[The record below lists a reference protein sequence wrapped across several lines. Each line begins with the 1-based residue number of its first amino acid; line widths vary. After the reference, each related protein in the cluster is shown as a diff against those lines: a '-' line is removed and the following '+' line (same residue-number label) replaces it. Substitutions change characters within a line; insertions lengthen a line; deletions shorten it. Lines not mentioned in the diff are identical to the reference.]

1 MCGICGVV
9 DIAGKPVTEAIVS
22 EMAETLHHRGPDSS
36 GAYASGSAGLGQRRL
51 KIIDLSIQ
59 ADQPMH
65 NEDKSIWIVFNGE
78 IYNFQALTKELKG
91 RGHTFR
97 SASDTEAILHLFE
110 EKGPSCVKDL
120 DGMFAFAIWDQK
132 KKRLLL
138 ARDRLGK
145 KPLYYYWDKKLFAF
159 ASEIKALLKH
169 PEIKKEI
176 YLPALPL
183 YLTYGYVP
191 TPGTFYRNI
200 FKLPPAS
207 FLILEQDGKMQTDKY
222 WDLDL
227 STLDPPPSEEE
238 AMKRIRELLFKA
250 VEKRLISDVPLGAFL
265 SGGVDSSIVVGIM
278 SQIMKE
284 RVKTFSIGFIGDES
298 YDETRYSKLVAEK
311 FNTDHTEFKVK
322 PSAFELVEKLLW
334 HHDEPYG
341 DSSAIPTYIVS
352 KLTREHVTVA
362 LNGDGGDELFAG
374 YMRFFAGILS
384 EKIPPVLNRL
394 GLALLRLIPFKE
406 SQRGIFSRAK
416 RFLEASSL
424 SPVERQVRM
433 VSYFY
438 GDALS
443 GLIRREF
450 AHLIDPEEIS
460 QSVRECLEKG
470 DGWSPLSRFLYLNMK
485 TYLLDD
491 LLVKMDR
498 MSMANSLEARSPFLD
513 KDLIGYVAS
522 LPDTMKLRGWRT
534 KYILKKAFSDILPME
549 VQTRGKMGFG
559 VPLGAWFRTELRDY
573 IHDALLSASSCVKE
587 YLNQDRIREIIE
599 EHEAMK
605 RDYGLPLWSILQLEL
620 WLRKFGVI

>member
-9 DIAGKPVTEAIVS
+9 NINGKPVTETLVS
-22 EMAETLHHRGPDSS
+22 EMGETIRHRGPDSS
-36 GAYASGSAGLGQRRL
+36 GTYVFGSAGLGHRRL
-51 KIIDLSIQ
+51 RVIDLSAQ
-59 ADQPMH
+59 ADQPMP
-65 NEDKSIWIVFNGE
+65 NEYQNLWMVCDGE

-97 SASDTEAILHLFE
+97 SVSDTEAILHLFE
-110 EKGPSCVKDL
+110 EKGPSCVKNL
-120 DGMFAFAIWDQK
+120 DGVFSFAIWDLR
-132 KKRLLL
+132 KKRLFLV
-138 ARDRLGK
+138 RDGLGS

-169 PEIKKEI
+169 PEIKNEI
-176 YLPALPL
+176 SLKALPL

-191 TPGTFYRNI
+191 TPDTFYRNI

-207 FLILEQDGKMQTDKY
+207 FLTLEQNGKMQTDKY

-227 STLDPPPSEEE
+227 STVDPPPSEEE
-238 AMKRIRELLFKA
+238 AMRRIREFLFKA

-265 SGGVDSSIVVGIM
+265 SGGVDSSIIVGIM

-298 YDETRYSKLVAEK
+298 FDETRYSMIVAKK

-374 YMRFFAGILS
+374 YLRFFAWVLY
-384 EKIPPVLNRL
+384 EKIPPVLGRF
-394 GLALLRLIPFKE
+394 GYSLLRMIPWGE
-406 SQRGIFSRAK
+406 SERGLFSRAK
-416 RFLEASSL
+416 RFFEASSL
-424 SPVERQVRM
+424 TPVERQVRL
-433 VSYFY
+433 VSFFY
-438 GDALS
+438 GEALS
-443 GLIRREF
+443 GLIRKEF
-450 AHLIDPEEIS
+450 AHLIDPEDIS

-470 DGWSPLSRFLYLNMK
+470 TGWSPLSRFLYLNMK
-485 TYLLDD
+485 TTLVDD
-491 LLVKMDR
+491 YIVKMDR
-498 MSMANSLEARSPFLD
+498 MAMANSLNPRAPFLD
-513 KDLIGYVAS
+513 RDLIDYVTS
-522 LPDTMKLRGWRT
+522 LPDEMKLRGWNT

-559 VPLGAWFRTELRDY
+559 VPLGAWFRSELRDY
-573 IHDALLSASSCVKE
+573 IHDALLSSSSRVKE
-587 YLNQDRIREIIE
+587 YLRQDRIGEIIQD
-599 EHEAMK
+599 HEAMK
-605 RDYGLPLWSILQLEL
+605 RDYGLPLWNLLQLEL
-620 WLRKFGVI
+620 WLRKF